1 MKSYGTR
8 QKEAKEKEEKR
19 TKKERKK
26 KRKKRTKINSA
37 LSKRL
42 RGPNQPTAPKQ
53 KGARADNRPA
63 GEPKTTADRGKE
75 GFKQKVKRAN
85 RRLWNYVCNGSTR
98 KEIKIAA

>member
-1 MKSYGTR
+1 MKSYGNTAEGSEGKR
-8 QKEAKEKEEKR
+8 RKKNEKRKEKKG
-19 TKKERKK
+19 
-26 KRKKRTKINSA
+26 TKINSA

-63 GEPKTTADRGKE
+63 AEPKTTADRGKE

-85 RRLWNYVCNGSTR
+85 RRLWNNVCNGSTR

>member
-8 QKEAKEKEEKR
+8 QKEEKEKEEKR

-26 KRKKRTKINSA
+26 RNKNKSA

-63 GEPKTTADRGKE
+63 AEPKTTADRGKE